1 MNKKVY
7 IYVVQQ
13 GRKGVKKVS
22 LSKLISNLNLE
33 LYTKTIFI
41 NKKKAIKYNEQI
53 KRILDQKYGL

>member
-33 LYTKTIFI
+33 LYTKT
-41 NKKKAIKYNEQI
+41 KAPTAI
-53 KRILDQKYGL
+53 RPA